1 MEAYYLTG
9 IDFKKFKMK
18 DIIEKN
24 IKSFFI
30 IFDKLYKI
38 LPIEI
43 TYNLFTYIKNI
54 KFKEFISLVNK
65 EFNFDKYKEKYEY
78 TNEFS
83 DNYSVYLQLDN
94 KLDKSIIETVDKKL
108 IEKYNNILNVIKSP
122 FTGNSQIQNLV
133 WEDVTKVI
141 PDSNLIDK
149 FEKVLHERNYKEIK
163 YLCYKDLV

>member
-9 IDFKKFKMK
+9 VDFKTFKMK
-18 DIIEKN
+18 YIIEKN

-43 TYNLFTYIKNI
+43 TYNIFTYIKNI
-54 KFKEFISLVNK
+54 DFKEFISLVNK

-83 DNYSVYLQLDN
+83 HNYSVYLQSNN
-94 KLDKSIIETVDKKL
+94 KLGKSIIETIDNKL
-108 IEKYNNILNVIKSP
+108 IEKYNNILNIIKSS
-122 FTGNSQIQNLV
+122 FTLNSQIENLI

-141 PDSNLIDK
+141 PDSNLLDK
-149 FEKVLHERNYKEIK
+149 FEKILYERNYKEVK
-163 YLCYKDLV
+163 YLCYKD